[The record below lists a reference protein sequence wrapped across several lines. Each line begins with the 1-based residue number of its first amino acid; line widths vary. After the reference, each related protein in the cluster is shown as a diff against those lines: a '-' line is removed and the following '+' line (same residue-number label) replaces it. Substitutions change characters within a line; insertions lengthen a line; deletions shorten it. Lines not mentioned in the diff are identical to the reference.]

1 MGETISR
8 VCGMCGEETWTACKG
23 PEVICQ
29 HCGYPIGAVSAEE
42 AFRIWDAAFNAPT
55 TEDVR

>member
-1 MGETISR
+1 MGEAISR

-29 HCGYPIGAVSAEE
+29 HCGYPIGAISAEE

-55 TEDVR
+55 TED